1 MLGRV
6 AGFRGRKHNLNLHK
20 LRERK
25 KEKLIEGETG
35 RERTVL
41 ADITNSV
48 TCSFRHGWIQLLRY
62 YLPLSLIL
70 AFLCVCPIGKY
81 ALPMRL

>member
-6 AGFRGRKHNLNLHK
+6 AGFSGRKHNLNLHK

-35 RERTVL
+35 RERTIL

-48 TCSFRHGWIQLLRY
+48 VCSFRHGWIQLLGY
-62 YLPLSLIL
+62 
-70 AFLCVCPIGKY
+70 
-81 ALPMRL
+81 